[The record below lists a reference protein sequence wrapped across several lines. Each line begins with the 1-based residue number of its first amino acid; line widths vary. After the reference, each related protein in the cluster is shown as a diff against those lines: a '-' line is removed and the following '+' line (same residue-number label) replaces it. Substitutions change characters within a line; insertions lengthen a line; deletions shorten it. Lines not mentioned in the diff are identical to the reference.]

1 MVCRVNPYL
10 QLNSFRTE
18 SKHRLK
24 SDWFPPRL
32 VSMAKD
38 FEKEE
43 SPAFITERSSGQ
55 YPSTEYSFYR
65 LVFRL
70 VREEKPEKHNLAAS

>member
-1 MVCRVNPYL
+1 VVCRVNPYR
-10 QLNSFRTE
+10 QLNSFRAE
-18 SKHRLK
+18 SKQGLK
-24 SDWFPPRL
+24 SERFPPRL

-55 YPSTEYSFYR
+55 HPLTEYSFYR
-65 LVFRL
+65 LVFKL
-70 VREEKPEKHNLAAS
+70 LREEKPKEESRSAS